1 MAVPNPVNNLMPE
14 AKQPEVHRAIGDLEH
29 TVSVLYDLIKTL
41 SSRLKPVLSPACDR
55 VEREKCLV
63 TGIVVV
69 DAIDAQKLIVSG
81 LLDDLE
87 DLISHLE
94 V

>member
-1 MAVPNPVNNLMPE
+1 MPE
-14 AKQPEVHRAIGDLEH
+14 AKQPEVHRAIGDLERN
-29 TVSVLYDLIKTL
+29 VSVLYDLIKTL
-41 SSRLKPVLSPACDR
+41 SSRLKPVLSHACDR
-55 VEREKCLV
+55 VEREKFPA

>member
-1 MAVPNPVNNLMPE
+1 MEVHNPINNLMPE
-14 AKQPEVHRAIGDLEH
+14 AKQPEVQRAISDLEH
-29 TVSVLYDLIKTL
+29 NVSALSDRIKTL
-41 SSRLKPVLSPACDR
+41 SSRLQPVLSHACNY
-55 VEREKCLV
+55 VEREKFPA

-69 DAIDAQKLIVSG
+69 DAIDAQRLIVSG

-87 DLISHLE
+87 YLISNLE